1 MFFPKSIAA
10 FNSGAAVHTGVIMYS
25 IEIEDSEGEIS
36 YFGETFDCLTEATRA
51 ARRLECED
59 ADIESAVVVVTETGE
74 QVS

>member
-1 MFFPKSIAA
+1 
-10 FNSGAAVHTGVIMYS
+10 MYS

-36 YFGETFDCLTEATRA
+36 YFSETFDCLTEATRA

-59 ADIESAVVVVTETGE
+59 AEIESAVVVVTETGE

>member
-1 MFFPKSIAA
+1 
-10 FNSGAAVHTGVIMYS
+10 MYS